1 MPVKSSGG
9 YRGAH
14 FCAPL
19 TERMELFV
27 PSLGF
32 LLVGVAIAFFALPR
46 LAPTILIGGSV
57 VVLALALYLHY
68 SRFGT
73 MEYERSTWQ
82 YNIKQYGSWAIVG
95 AILLGA
101 YGFYALNNSGATA
114 PSGAVNTGLSL
125 PSPASLL
132 TPAEPMPALTTPQL
146 GGGFK
151 NVFNTASSRINN
163 LMRHGRI

>member
-1 MPVKSSGG
+1 
-9 YRGAH
+9 
-14 FCAPL
+14 
-19 TERMELFV
+19 MELFV
-27 PSLGF
+27 PSLAF
-32 LLVGVAIAFFALPR
+32 LLVGVAVAFFVLPR

-57 VVLALALYLHY
+57 VVLGLALYLHY
-68 SRFGT
+68 SRFGM

-101 YGFYALNNSGATA
+101 YGFYALNNGSVSATGATEA
-114 PSGAVNTGLSL
+114 PAF
-125 PSPASLL
+125 L
-132 TPAEPMPALTTPQL
+132 TPSEPMPALTTPQL

>member
-1 MPVKSSGG
+1 
-9 YRGAH
+9 
-14 FCAPL
+14 
-19 TERMELFV
+19 MELFV
-27 PSLGF
+27 PSLAF
-32 LLVGVAIAFFALPR
+32 LLVGVAVAFFVLPR

-82 YNIKQYGSWAIVG
+82 YNVKQYGSWVIVA

-101 YGFYALNNSGATA
+101 YGFYAMNNSGAGNVATGVAEA
-114 PSGAVNTGLSL
+114 PAFLA
-125 PSPASLL
+125 PA
-132 TPAEPMPALTTPQL
+132 APMPPLATPQL

-151 NVFNTASSRINN
+151 NVFNTASARINN